1 MVDRRGEVSA
11 NGVDKCQRGRQ
22 SLEDRM
28 IRAPVTYAEWELISQ
43 DIEAL
48 QGLFIRRRQRFF
60 DDFGGP
66 GVLDNFGGR
75 QYCQLR
81 TGGGG
86 SCNGDDIWLHLRGV
100 RDDWK
105 LVNNTL
111 SMQANLSKG
120 KPIQAGDNNRMKV
133 QIKMNGS

>member
-1 MVDRRGEVSA
+1 
-11 NGVDKCQRGRQ
+11 
-22 SLEDRM
+22 M

-111 SMQANLSKG
+111 SMQANFQKG
-120 KPIQAGDNNRMKV
+120 NRFRQA
-133 QIKMNGS
+133 ITTE

>member
-100 RDDWK
+100 RDDW
-105 LVNNTL
+105 NNGL
-111 SMQANLSKG
+111 
-120 KPIQAGDNNRMKV
+120 
-133 QIKMNGS
+133 